1 MIKYLVNMK
10 RAEDM
15 KQELI
20 KVERSALIEF
30 MNTIDADDFVEYNGI
45 KCLEYHIKS
54 LDQEDIQDV
63 LDEMVELGYHVET
76 VCDNDKLFCLRIFV
90 TGNPGVFKKQLFKN
104 IAPCKLRNMTDI
116 PDLNYAHP
124 SPYVYKDFRL

>member
-10 RAEDM
+10 RAEEM

-20 KVERSALIEF
+20 KIERSALIEF

-76 VCDNDKLFCLRIFV
+76 VCDNDKLFCLLISI
-90 TGNPGVFKKQLFKN
+90 TNNPGVFKKLSFKN
-104 IAPCKLRNMTDI
+104 SAPCKLGNMDI
-116 PDLNYAHP
+116 AIP
-124 SPYVYKDFRL
+124 